1 MLHPTFPVWL
11 LQPEAMMPKDYSSS
25 NEIGGFQRSQ
35 GSPWPAFLAGIA
47 CAGLG
52 YWVYRSLSGRIGLG
66 GGGGGLA
73 KILPLRKGMKKI
85 DLAKTE
91 AFTSESKEE
100 KKFRNGTA
108 DVVEEASMESFPASD
123 PPAW

>member
-1 MLHPTFPVWL
+1 M
-11 LQPEAMMPKDYSSS
+11 
-25 NEIGGFQRSQ
+25 
-35 GSPWPAFLAGIA
+35 AGIA
-47 CAGLG
+47 FAGLG
-52 YWVYRSLSGRIGLG
+52 YWAYRALSGRIRLSG

-73 KILPLRKGMKKI
+73 KILPLRGGPKI
-85 DLAKTE
+85 DAPQNQE
-91 AFTSESKEE
+91 VSSDVKEN

>member
-1 MLHPTFPVWL
+1 MPHPTFPVWL
-11 LQPEAMMPKDYSSS
+11 LQPEESMQNND
-25 NEIGGFQRSQ
+25 FTSQ
-35 GSPWPAFLAGIA
+35 KKGSQLPAFMAGVFV
-47 CAGLG
+47 AGLG
-52 YWVYRSLSGRIGLG
+52 YWVYRVWISQTRMG

-73 KILPLRKGMKKI
+73 KILPLRGGMKI
-85 DLAKTE
+85 DAPQSQVVPSDSQE
-91 AFTSESKEE
+91 H